1 MKHLLILIL
10 LLATPAL
17 AQDLTHKAAPQ
28 SRPILIKNAVV
39 HPVSSPTISDGG
51 VLFDQG
57 VIRAILN
64 QGQLDE
70 LVRSPNLPPNTLIID
85 ADGKHVYPGLIA
97 PYTQL
102 GLTEIQAVRQM
113 QDTTEV
119 GDITPEA
126 SAAIAINPDST
137 LLPVTRSNGVLLAGV
152 FPTGGTLPGR
162 AAAIRL
168 DGWTSDD
175 MTITPGGGLI
185 LRWPSMRTI
194 SAWWMDRSE
203 SDQQQDIRR
212 GLQRI
217 TDVFDTAL
225 AYRNAKDAD
234 PTHPTDLRWEA
245 MRPLFPADLTPI
257 TENAVGIDPALA
269 PATQLPLFI
278 LANDID
284 QINAAV
290 AFCLERGLR
299 PVIVG
304 GRDAPNAADL
314 LNRHD
319 IPVIVNGT
327 HVMPRRD
334 DAPYDDPF
342 TLPARLHEAG
352 IRFAIANNDDTAHE
366 RNTPYSV
373 ATAVKHG
380 LPRDAALRALTIE
393 AARILNIADRYGSL
407 ETGKSATLIL
417 TSGDP
422 LEVMTRVERA
432 YIDGREIDLSNKQTT
447 LAQKYRERYRQM
459 GQLKDEAEKP

>member
-10 LLATPAL
+10 FLATPAL

-28 SRPILIKNAVV
+28 SHPILIKNAVV

-152 FPTGGTLPGR
+152 FPIGGVLPGR

-245 MRPLFPADLTPI
+245 MRPLFPAD
-257 TENAVGIDPALA
+257 AA
-269 PATQLPLFI
+269 QLPLFI